1 MAAPADRQLL
11 PAAAARRLLDGPAVV
26 ARHAPDRHP
35 WPQGGRRVGHGEL
48 RSVADALG
56 PGGVNELH
64 VREVVQ
70 VAVLAD
76 DEETRGHARAPARH
90 AERCLPQ
97 ALRVHVLGQVRA
109 PPPPV
114 DQLELARRVQRAEP
128 VAARAAH
135 PPRERRHR
143 HAGTR
148 ERVIVGIRIPRRV
161 PQRPDLRSEYPL
173 HRLQQARLVDRILV
187 LGVPRVQAAH
197 DHAHRRQVDGR
208 ADPGGRDEVA
218 RPCLPDPGGST
229 ALPGT
234 GNAEMPGGSRRN
246 GHAGPPEVERS

>member
-1 MAAPADRQLL
+1 MDRLWSHVTHRTVTRGPRVDAASDMVSCGPSQT
-11 PAAAARRLLDGPAVV
+11 PSARVAWTNSTYGKSSRWPSSQTTRNRAGTHARLLAT
-26 ARHAPDRHP
+26 RM
-35 WPQGGRRVGHGEL
+35 RR
-48 RSVADALG
+48 
-56 PGGVNELH
+56 
-64 VREVVQ
+64 
-70 VAVLAD
+70 
-76 DEETRGHARAPARH
+76 
-90 AERCLPQ
+90 LPQ
-97 ALRVHVLGQVRA
+97 AVRVHVLGQVRA
-109 PPPPV
+109 PSPAV
-114 DQLELARRVQRAEP
+114 DQLELAGRVQRAEP

-148 ERVIVGIRIPRRV
+148 ERVVVGVRIPRRV

-208 ADPGGRDEVA
+208 AHPGGGDEVA
-218 RPCLPDPGGST
+218 RPRLPDPGGST

-234 GNAEMPGGSRRN
+234 GRNAGRGSRRN